1 MMRPVTPRTPEEA
14 LTLLEDLGAPP
25 HLRRHHELVLEAAMV
40 LVSELV
46 RAFSLRLD
54 AQRVLVGAALH
65 DVGKIRHP
73 TEMSVPGNA
82 HEREGEAMLLARG
95 VAPAVARFCWTHA
108 AWTHPEATLEDLIVA
123 AADKLW
129 KGKRE
134 AELEQ
139 LLVTAL
145 AASSGTPAWDAFSR
159 ADEIF
164 SEIAADGDDRLARSR
179 G

>member
-1 MMRPVTPRTPEEA
+1 
-14 LTLLEDLGAPP
+14 
-25 HLRRHHELVLEAAMV
+25 
-40 LVSELV
+40 
-46 RAFSLRLD
+46 
-54 AQRVLVGAALH
+54 VGAALH

-82 HEREGEAMLLARG
+82 HEREGEAMLLGRG

-108 AWTHPEATLEDLIVA
+108 AWSHPEATLEDLLVA
-123 AADKLW
+123 TADKLW
-129 KGKRE
+129 RGKRE

-139 LLVTAL
+139 LLVSSI
-145 AASSGTPAWDAFSR
+145 AATTRTPAWEAFSR

-164 SEIAADGDDRLARSR
+164 SQVAADGDDRVERSR